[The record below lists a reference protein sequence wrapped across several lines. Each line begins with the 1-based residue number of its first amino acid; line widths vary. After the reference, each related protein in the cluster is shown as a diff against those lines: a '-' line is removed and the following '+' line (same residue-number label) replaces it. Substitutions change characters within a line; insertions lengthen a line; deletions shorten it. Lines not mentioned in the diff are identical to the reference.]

1 MRLFTRKE
9 RHQIESLQA
18 ELASALDQHARGKAD
33 LQALVQE
40 QAAQLQQLQ

>member
-18 ELASALDQHARGKAD
+18 VFVSVRDQHARDKAE